1 MDCLPPIGAG
11 PMFRH
16 GGRVPRIFR
25 PEVDAMSCFVHCL
38 WRPGLILGVA
48 IAPFLSPAP
57 VASQGEGVVQ
67 GTVVILGGDE
77 GVPGV
82 QVTLPALGLATFTD
96 EAGSFRLER
105 VPAGVHELGA
115 QLVACAGI
123 SLSVAV
129 TAGSATS
136 VSLAL
141 DGPALTRSGV
151 MVAVGTGVA
160 TPQTLVPFTVESLER
175 ADIEHDPG
183 RSIADL
189 IRGAFP
195 GVKVVQ
201 GSGAPG
207 DRLSIQLRGPSSISR
222 SQEPLVVMDGVITSG
237 GLEDLDPYDVE
248 RIEVLKGSA
257 AAALYGARGH
267 SGVIEVTT
275 KRPTSEVAARCFLR
289 NVPSN

>member
-1 MDCLPPIGAG
+1 MAAVPWRSG
-11 PMFRH
+11 P
-16 GGRVPRIFR
+16 V
-25 PEVDAMSCFVHCL
+25 
-38 WRPGLILGVA
+38 LGMG
-48 IAPFLSPAP
+48 IALALAPAP
-57 VASQGEGVVQ
+57 GVSQGEGVVQ
-67 GTVVILGGDE
+67 GTVVILGGEE

-96 EAGSFRLER
+96 ESGHFRLER
-105 VPAGVHELGA
+105 VPAGVYDLGA
-115 QLVACAGI
+115 ELVACAGI
-123 SLSVAV
+123 TLPVAV
-129 TAGSATS
+129 TPASATS
-136 VSLAL
+136 VSLVL
-141 DGPALTRSGV
+141 DGPAVTRPGV

-160 TPQTLVPFTVESLER
+160 TPRNLVPFTVESLER

-207 DRLSIQLRGPSSISR
+207 DRLSIQLRGPRSISG

-248 RIEVLKGSA
+248 RIEVLKGAA

-267 SGVIEVTT
+267 SGVIEITT
-275 KRPTSEVAARCFLR
+275 KRPASGGTARCFLR
-289 NVPSN
+289 SIPTT

>member
-1 MDCLPPIGAG
+1 
-11 PMFRH
+11 
-16 GGRVPRIFR
+16 
-25 PEVDAMSCFVHCL
+25 MSCFVHCPI
-38 WRPGLILGVA
+38 RPGLVLGVA
-48 IAPFLSPAP
+48 IALALSPDR

-67 GTVVILGGDE
+67 GTVVILGREE

-82 QVTLPALGLATFTD
+82 QVTLASLGLATFTD
-96 EAGSFRLER
+96 ESGHFRLER

-115 QLVACAGI
+115 ELVACAGVT
-123 SLSVAV
+123 LSVAV
-129 TAGSATS
+129 TPGSATP
-136 VSLAL
+136 VSLVV
-141 DGPALTRSGV
+141 DGPAVTRSPV

-160 TPQTLVPFTVESLER
+160 TPQTLMPFTVESLER

-207 DRLSIQLRGPSSISR
+207 DRLSIQLRGPSSISG

-257 AAALYGARGH
+257 ASAVYGARGH
-267 SGVIEVTT
+267 SGVIEITT
-275 KRPTSEVAARCFLR
+275 KRPTSEVTARCFLR
-289 NVPSN
+289 SVPST